1 MKRSRKWGDIQALWF
16 ALPAM
21 LPLTVFW
28 LIPMVYIIYL
38 SMTDWD
44 LMSPV
49 KTFVGFDNYTYLFK
63 DPEFYQSLQTTL
75 IFTAGSVIPTMIGGL
90 LLALLLSS
98 KLAGSGLYRAIIFSP
113 WVTPTV
119 AVSIVWAWIF
129 EPRSGMANAIL
140 SGLGMDTVPWLQDSV
155 WAMVAILIVTIWKG
169 IGWVMVFYL
178 VALQSVPD
186 SLREAAQVDGAGRIT
201 CFFKVTLP
209 LLSPTT
215 FFLFII
221 QTIDSLQAYD
231 QINILTQGGP
241 AGSTRTV
248 LYLYYQAAFDQFNV
262 GQASAVALLLVVFT
276 ALFSL
281 ASMWMSRR
289 SVHYLS

>member
-1 MKRSRKWGDIQALWF
+1 MI
-16 ALPAM
+16 
-21 LPLTVFW
+21 PLTVFW
-28 LIPMVYIIYL
+28 ILPMFYIIYL

-49 KTFVGFDNYTYLFK
+49 KTFVGLENYTYLFK

-75 IFTAGSVIPTMIGGL
+75 IFTVGSVIPTMIGGL

-98 KLAGSGLYRAIIFSP
+98 KLAGSGIYRAIIFSP

-140 SGLGMDTVPWLQDSV
+140 SELGMQTVPWLQNSV

-169 IGWVMVFYL
+169 LGWVMVFYL
-178 VALQSVPD
+178 IALQSVPE
-186 SLREAAQVDGAGRIT
+186 SLREAAHMDGAGRLT

-209 LLSPTT
+209 LISPTT

-281 ASMWMSRR
+281 ASMFMSRR